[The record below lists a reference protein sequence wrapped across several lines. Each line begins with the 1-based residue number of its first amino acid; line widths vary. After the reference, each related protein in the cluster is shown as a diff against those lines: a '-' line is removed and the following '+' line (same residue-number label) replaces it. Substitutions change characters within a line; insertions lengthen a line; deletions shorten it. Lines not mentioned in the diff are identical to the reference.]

1 MGKKNTFNGK
11 KSTNQDE
18 LDLFEVNEVKYR
30 QTPFWSRVLLI
41 AISGSV
47 FFGFIYACIARIDEV
62 VIAKGELQA
71 FGAERPI
78 KANISGLISEIFV
91 KEGDV
96 VSKGQLLLK
105 FDTRVLSIQRVSLN
119 EKLKSLKKSYKIES
133 NINQRLSELAFEGAI
148 SSLEALRQ
156 ENKLQEIEASIAQ
169 VEARINELNIEI
181 AKIHLR
187 APLEGRVFN
196 LIPASTGYAAT
207 NGETLLKIVPV
218 GDLEAKIFIS
228 NSDIGFISPS
238 MKAKVRVDAYPVTQF
253 GSIDGKIRSIG
264 DEVLQANSTYP
275 FSRFPVYLSL
285 DNQYLEKEG
294 IKYKVR
300 SGQSVSVN
308 IIVRDKPIISII
320 TNTIGQ
326 AFDSLR
332 GIKSDR

>member
-1 MGKKNTFNGK
+1 MVQKNTSGANK
-11 KSTNQDE
+11 NKNEEE
-18 LDLFEVNEVKYR
+18 LDLFELNEVKYR
-30 QTPFWSRVLLI
+30 QTPFWSRVLLF
-41 AISGSV
+41 AISGSIL
-47 FFGFIYACIARIDEV
+47 FGFIYACIARIDEV
-62 VIAKGELQA
+62 VMAKGELQA

-78 KANISGLISEIFV
+78 KANISGLVSEISV
-91 KEGDV
+91 KEGDFV
-96 VSKGQLLLK
+96 KKGQLLLK
-105 FDTRVLSIQRVSLN
+105 FDTRVLTIQQVSLN
-119 EKLKSLKKSYKIES
+119 DKLKSLKRTYQIES
-133 NINQRLSELAFEGAI
+133 KINQRLSELALEGAI
-148 SSLEALRQ
+148 STLDALRQ

-169 VEARINELNIEI
+169 VEARIKELNVEI

-187 APLEGRVFN
+187 APLDGRVFN
-196 LIPASTGYAAT
+196 LIPASTGYAASI
-207 NGETLLKIVPV
+207 GETLLKIVPQ

-228 NSDIGFISPS
+228 NSDIGFVSPS
-238 MKAKVRVDAYPVTQF
+238 MKAKVRVDAYPFTQF

-264 DEVLQANSTYP
+264 DEVLQANSTFP
-275 FSRFPVYLSL
+275 FSRFPAYISL

>member
-1 MGKKNTFNGK
+1 MEKKNTFNGK

-30 QTPFWSRVLLI
+30 QTPLWSRVLLL

-47 FFGFIYACIARIDEV
+47 FFGFIYSCIARIYEV

-105 FDTRVLSIQRVSLN
+105 FDTRVLNIQRVSLN

-133 NINQRLSELAFEGAI
+133 NINQRLTELAFEGAI

-187 APLEGRVFN
+187 APLDGRVFN

-207 NGETLLKIVPV
+207 NGETLLKIVPK

-238 MKAKVRVDAYPVTQF
+238 MKAKVRVDAYPFTQF

-275 FSRFPVYLSL
+275 FSRFPAYLSL